1 MALLAPRTNTLTV
14 PAYRHW
20 PPLQE
25 ASFHAL
31 QDHAAAV
38 HSRLLREF
46 PRGPGQPIGADCKH
60 DLLLK
65 TIDCLFSDLLLIG
78 ADLAQFMAKAF
89 LEKDY
94 EAIKAQTAPQPVED
108 VVMGDAEPKVE
119 LATEKIPVDD
129 HKVEP
134 KIEEQPAVAS
144 TIPETHADTPI
155 KEEKEPEPVPEE
167 IDFDSVL
174 NDNAGGPNDFDLNL
188 DFGDDSLGNQAFLSG
203 STFDKAKPPDG
214 DGGVFDLALQK
225 DGDPEIMGES
235 SFDDLFL
242 ETDQLG
248 EGDLG
253 QLEGDSLMNLN
264 ELDDNWF
271 T

>member
-1 MALLAPRTNTLTV
+1 M
-14 PAYRHW
+14 
-20 PPLQE
+20 
-25 ASFHAL
+25 
-31 QDHAAAV
+31 
-38 HSRLLREF
+38 
-46 PRGPGQPIGADCKH
+46 
-60 DLLLK
+60 
-65 TIDCLFSDLLLIG
+65 
-78 ADLAQFMAKAF
+78 
-89 LEKDY
+89 EKDY

-108 VVMGDAEPKVE
+108 VVMAEPKVE
-119 LATEKIPVDD
+119 LEAEKIPVDD
-129 HKVEP
+129 DLKVEP
-134 KIEEQPAVAS
+134 KIEEQPAVAP
-144 TIPETHADTPI
+144 TLPETHADTPI

-203 STFDKAKPPDG
+203 STFDKAKPPDSG
-214 DGGVFDLALQK
+214 GGGGVFDLELQK

-242 ETDQLG
+242 ETDQLA